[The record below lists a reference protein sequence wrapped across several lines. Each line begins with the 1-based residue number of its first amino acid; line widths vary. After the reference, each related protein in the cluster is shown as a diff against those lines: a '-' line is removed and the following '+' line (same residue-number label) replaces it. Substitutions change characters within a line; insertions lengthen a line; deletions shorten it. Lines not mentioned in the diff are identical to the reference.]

1 MLLLLL
7 PFTAKVRHHVN
18 ANTTD
23 VSASAIAA
31 AATVVLLLLL
41 PLLMLFWFV
50 LAKTSVSVA
59 TSVAVFFAAAVLAA
73 TDPLLHVET
82 PWRCSSLRLTARR
95 FKAHCCTQLP
105 APGFSN

>member
-41 PLLMLFWFV
+41 LLLMLFWFV

>member
-1 MLLLLL
+1 M
-7 PFTAKVRHHVN
+7 
-18 ANTTD
+18 
-23 VSASAIAA
+23 SASAIAA

-41 PLLMLFWFV
+41 LLLMLFWFV